1 MFESESKS
9 GVSAATQKPPAAN
22 HPHKKTNPLQQFAP
36 ALGRRVTTRVLSC
49 TLTLMRSIV
58 LDFTKESK
66 GYLTPNWIG
75 IFVLCGTRFI
85 ISGLEKN
92 HDDVVSL
99 SS

>member
-1 MFESESKS
+1 
-9 GVSAATQKPPAAN
+9 
-22 HPHKKTNPLQQFAP
+22 
-36 ALGRRVTTRVLSC
+36 
-49 TLTLMRSIV
+49 MRSIV